1 MFRSFKKDCSPLRFA
16 LPGTVIAVLGA
27 LSLLLAISVSLLGWV
42 AWNASSGR
50 YLAILLPFA
59 RFLLSGGI
67 AFLVISVFLFCVA
80 IIVHIRTPDRMKMA
94 AQVRKALL
102 TYEYGNPLGLREG
115 QRLPKV
121 RCTDKGAGVYEI
133 SISAVSST
141 IEQLEKVSTSVSSAL
156 SRKYSQYAVSQTDA
170 DIAYNGICFRITDVT
185 VDRSLTVHSPEEMK
199 QADVTKLIVQ
209 KGTYIDLTTSGSMLV
224 AGKTRSGKTT
234 AVIALLMQI
243 LMFGPDK
250 HGSEVMI
257 IDPKQAEL
265 SRLPHTYTL
274 DEDGEARGILEA
286 VNRYAKMISIR
297 QQYLNELSERRGDA
311 VKWWDAGMH
320 PSILFLDE
328 YIALRTNL
336 PKRASKEEPNY
347 SLDEFDGAIR
357 RIVTMGASAG
367 CYVIISI
374 AEASVQEGGLP
385 SMIRSACSTKILFRP
400 ALPEARLMWDS
411 EKLKDMLPREY
422 GAGDAWLSS
431 TDGVH
436 DNVCF
441 VHFPLMQFAVYREL
455 GRLLEEYFRTR
466 K

>member
-1 MFRSFKKDCSPLRFA
+1 MFRSFKKDRSPLRFA
-16 LPGTVIAVLGA
+16 LPGPVIAVLGA

-133 SISAVSST
+133 SISAVSCT

-311 VKWWDAGMH
+311 VKWWDAGLH
-320 PSILFLDE
+320 PSVLFLDE
-328 YIALRTNL
+328 YISLRTNL

-400 ALPEARLMWDS
+400 TLPEARLMWDS

-441 VHFPLMQFAVYREL
+441 VHFPVMDFPVYREL
-455 GRLLEEYFRTR
+455 GRMLEEYYR

>member
-1 MFRSFKKDCSPLRFA
+1 MAYKYKKDCSPLRFA
-16 LPGTVIAVLGA
+16 LPGTVIAVIGII
-27 LSLLLAISVSLLGWV
+27 SLLLAIAAGLLGWV
-42 AWNASSGR
+42 AWNASTGR
-50 YLAILLPFA
+50 YLAFLLLPA
-59 RFLLSGGI
+59 RFLLGGGI
-67 AFLVISVFLFCVA
+67 IFAILSILLFGMAVV
-80 IIVHIRTPDRMKMA
+80 VHIKTPDKAKMA

-102 TYEYGNPLGLREG
+102 SHEFGNPLGLREG

-121 RCTDKGAGVYEI
+121 RCMDKGAGVYEI
-133 SISAVSST
+133 SISAVSCT
-141 IEQLEKVSTSVSSAL
+141 IEQLEKASSSISSAL
-156 SRKYSQYAVSQTDA
+156 CKKYSQYAVTQTDA
-170 DIAYNGICFRITDVT
+170 DIAYNEIRFLLTDVT
-185 VDRSLTVHSPEEMK
+185 IDRALKVHSPEEMK

-250 HGSEVMI
+250 HGSEVLI

-400 ALPEARLMWDS
+400 TLPEARLMWDG

-431 TDGVH
+431 TDGEH

-455 GRLLEEYFRTR
+455 GRLLEEYFRRR

>member
-27 LSLLLAISVSLLGWV
+27 LSLLLAIAAGLLGWV
-42 AWNASSGR
+42 AWNASAGR
-50 YLAILLPFA
+50 YLSFLLPFA

-67 AFLVISVFLFCVA
+67 VFSVFSALLFVLA
-80 IIVHIRTPDRMKMA
+80 VVVHIRTPDRMKMA

-102 TYEYGNPLGLREG
+102 SHEFGNPLGLKEG

-141 IEQLEKVSTSVSSAL
+141 IEQLEKVSSSISSAL

-170 DIAYNGICFRITDVT
+170 DIAYNEIRFLLTDVT
-185 VDRSLTVHSPEEMK
+185 VDRSLTVHFPEEMK

-209 KGTYIDLTTSGSMLV
+209 DGTYIDLTTSGSMLV

-234 AVIALLMQI
+234 AVIALLMQV

-250 HGSEVMI
+250 HGSLIMI
-257 IDPKQAEL
+257 IDPKRAEL
-265 SRLPHTYTL
+265 SRLPYTYTL
-274 DEDGEARGILEA
+274 DEDGKAKKILKAIRRFVDTVRE
-286 VNRYAKMISIR
+286 R
-297 QQYLNELSERRGDA
+297 QQYLNKLSEKIGDA
-311 VKWWDAGMH
+311 VKWWKVGMH
-320 PSILFLDE
+320 PCFLFIDE
-328 YIALRTNL
+328 YVGLRSIL
-336 PKRASKEEPNY
+336 PKRSTKDDPDY
-347 SLDEFDGAIR
+347 SLEIFDGLLQL
-357 RIVTMGASAG
+357 IVTTGASAG
-367 CYVIISI
+367 CFVIISI

-400 ALPEARLMWDS
+400 TLPEGRLMWDS
-411 EKLKDMLPREY
+411 DKLKDMLPRVY
-422 GAGDAWLSS
+422 GPGDAWLSS

-441 VHFPLMQFAVYREL
+441 VHFPVMDFQVYKEL
-455 GRLLEEYFRTR
+455 RRLLEEYFRTR

>member
-1 MFRSFKKDCSPLRFA
+1 MFRSFKKDRSPLRFA

-50 YLAILLPFA
+50 YLVILLPFA

-133 SISAVSST
+133 SISAVSCT

-170 DIAYNGICFRITDVT
+170 DIAYNGISFQITDVT

-311 VKWWDAGMH
+311 VKWWDAGLH
-320 PSILFLDE
+320 PSVLFLDE
-328 YIALRTNL
+328 YISLRTNL

-347 SLDEFDGAIR
+347 SLDEFDGTIR

-400 ALPEARLMWDS
+400 TLPEGRLMWDS
-411 EKLKDMLPREY
+411 EKLKDMLPRVY
-422 GAGDAWLSS
+422 GPGDAWFSS
-431 TDGVH
+431 TDGEH

-441 VHFPLMQFAVYREL
+441 VHFPIMDFQVYKEL
-455 GRLLEEYFRTR
+455 GRLLEEYFRRR